1 MNPALSN
8 YSLYFKILRFES
20 IDIGI
25 ILNTKEGA
33 G

>member
-8 YSLYFKILRFES
+8 YSLFFKTLRTKGLS
-20 IDIGI
+20 MSS